1 MNQTFHK
8 INEDITSYVKNLEEL
23 YQHDSSQITEM
34 SIQFISGRLEFVKE
48 KFESIPDLSADD
60 EIFYFKNIKCHLLA
74 LLQYYY
80 MVQKIEIKKPAIP
93 LRKIKKYYLKALYKI
108 KTKISDNHFF
118 YNYYKTNSNKL
129 DQQFFMRLENDFFL
143 PNDNIII
150 DIDKRYTTPSVYIF
164 ANVEALEMTRH
175 YLKKKIKSLALPQI
189 KMKSK
194 GSKLKWTASKSD
206 LIESIYALH
215 SSGVFNNG
223 KADLKEIA
231 EYFQEL
237 FDIELGQYNRVFFD
251 IRARKNNKTKFLDA
265 LKDSLIKRI
274 NDTDNEALP

>member
-1 MNQTFHK
+1 MNQIFHK
-8 INEDITSYVKNLEEL
+8 INEDITTYVKKLEEQ

-34 SIQFISGRLEFVKE
+34 AIHFISGRLEFVKE
-48 KFESIPDLSADD
+48 EFESLSGLSSEE

-74 LLQYYY
+74 LIQYYY
-80 MVQKIEIKKPAIP
+80 TVQKIEIKKPAIP

-108 KTKISDNHFF
+108 KKQIGTNHFF

-129 DQQFFMRLENDFFL
+129 DRQFFTRLEHDFFL
-143 PNDNIII
+143 PNDGIII

-175 YLKKKIKSLALPQI
+175 YLKKKIKSLNSPQI
-189 KMKSK
+189 KLQPKQSR
-194 GSKLKWTASKSD
+194 LKWTSSKSD

-215 SSGVFNNG
+215 SAGVFNNG

-231 EYFQEL
+231 EYFEEI
-237 FDIELGQYNRVFFD
+237 FDLDLGQYNRVFYD
-251 IRARKNNKTKFLDA
+251 IRARKNNKTKFLDSLRDA
-265 LKDSLIKRI
+265 LIKRMK
-274 NDTDNEALP
+274 DTDNELFP

>member
-8 INEDITSYVKNLEEL
+8 INEDITSYIKNLEEK

-34 SIQFISGRLEFVKE
+34 AIQFISGRLEFVKE
-48 KFESIPDLSADD
+48 KFEAIPDLSADD

-93 LRKIKKYYLKALYKI
+93 LRKIKKYYLKALYRI
-108 KTKISDNHFF
+108 KSKISDNHFF

-129 DQQFFMRLENDFFL
+129 DQQFFRRLKNDFFL
-143 PNDNIII
+143 PYANMII
-150 DIDKRYTTPSVYIF
+150 DIDKRYTTPSVSIF
-164 ANVEALEMTRH
+164 AKVEALEMTRH
-175 YLKKKIKSLALPQI
+175 YLKKKIKLFTRPDATIQER
-189 KMKSK
+189 K
-194 GSKLKWTASKSD
+194 SKLKWTASKAD

-231 EYFQEL
+231 EYFQEVFEL
-237 FDIELGQYNRVFFD
+237 DLGQYNRVFFD
-251 IRARKNNKTKFLDA
+251 IRARKNNKTKFLDS
-265 LKDSLIKRI
+265 LKDSLVKRI
-274 NDTDNEALP
+274 KDTDNEIFP

>member
-108 KTKISDNHFF
+108 KNKISDNHFF

-143 PNDNIII
+143 PSDNIII

-175 YLKKKIKSLALPQI
+175 YLKKKIKSLAPKQI
-189 KMKSK
+189 VTKSK
-194 GSKLKWTASKSD
+194 TSKLKWTASKSD

>member
-8 INEDITSYVKNLEEL
+8 INEDITSYIKNLEEK

-34 SIQFISGRLEFVKE
+34 AIQFISGRLEFIKE
-48 KFESIPDLSADD
+48 KFESIQDLTAED

-93 LRKIKKYYLKALYKI
+93 LKKIKKYYLKALYKI
-108 KTKISDNHFF
+108 KSKISDNHFY

-129 DQQFFMRLENDFFL
+129 DQQFFRRLKNDFFL
-143 PNDNIII
+143 PNDDMII

-175 YLKKKIKSLALPQI
+175 YLKKKIKTNCTTHI
-189 KMKSK
+189 TVKS
-194 GSKLKWTASKSD
+194 GQTKLKWTASKAD

-231 EYFQEL
+231 EYFQEI
-237 FDIELGQYNRVFFD
+237 FDLDLGQYNRVFFD

-265 LKDSLIKRI
+265 LKDSLAKRI
-274 NDTDNEALP
+274 KDTDNEIFP